1 MSYPKRIPV
10 DQGRSPM
17 QDYPAAVTAQT
28 RFYRD
33 NGAASSVQTLTDNTT
48 QIEVGAVGSG
58 VILRWVPT
66 SDGAGAPAGSVL
78 STNFDH
84 FIPAA
89 QVRKFVVPKESATV
103 NSVVGVNIQQGLYRR
118 MALANITTGSILSTE
133 Y

>member
-10 DQGRSPM
+10 DESRNPM
-17 QDYPAAVTAQT
+17 TDYPAAVTAQA

-33 NGAASSVQTLTDNTT
+33 SGVSSVQTLTDNTT

-89 QVRKFVVPKESATV
+89 QIRKFVVPKEVATV

-118 MALANITTGSILSTE
+118 IALANITTGSILSTE

>member
-10 DQGRSPM
+10 DENRTPM
-17 QDYPAAVTAQT
+17 QGYPAAIKATA

-33 NGAASSVQTLTDNTT
+33 NGSTSSVQTLTDNTT
-48 QIEVGAVGSG
+48 QVEVGATGTG